1 MGAYPEVPLRRAA
14 PLAAAWLAAV
24 AAASAGLVSLS
35 LVDQVVL
42 LAVAVVLP
50 LAVGGRAW
58 WWAAAAGG
66 ALVGFVLPRGP
77 AALAVVPFV
86 AAAAAAL
93 AARLRATGPPREW
106 DPDRAVPVVAAAYA
120 LVAAGALAWSRYGV
134 ALFGVREPIVELTA
148 VHYAF
153 AGAGALVLA
162 ARARAASPPGGGR
175 RRLGGAAVVLTAGAP
190 PVVAAGFVTGAAAP
204 QVGGA
209 VLMALG
215 VGATAAAELAEAV
228 AAAARREPGR
238 ALPLAVSGLAVWAP
252 MALAVAWAAGQHWAV
267 PALSVPDMARTHGLA
282 NALAFT
288 LCGLVAR
295 REPAEAHQP
304 SRWRWRKSSVRR
316 QARVAAASSYAG
328 RSSSKNQ

>member
-1 MGAYPEVPLRRAA
+1 VVVVTYPEIPPRRAA
-14 PLAAAWLAAV
+14 PLAVAWLGAV
-24 AAASAGLVSLS
+24 AAASAGLMSLS
-35 LVDQVVL
+35 LIDQIVL

-50 LAVGGRAW
+50 LAVGGRTW

-86 AAAAAAL
+86 VAAAAAL
-93 AARLRATGPPREW
+93 ASRLRAAGSPRGW
-106 DPDRAVPVVAAAYA
+106 DLDRAAPVVAAAYA
-120 LVAAGALAWSRYGV
+120 LVAAGALAWSRAGV

-162 ARARAASPPGGGR
+162 ARARAAAPPGGGR
-175 RRLGGAAVVLTAGAP
+175 RLAGAAVVLTAGAP

-215 VGATAAAELAEAV
+215 VAATAAAELAEAL
-228 AAAARREPGR
+228 ASAARREPGR
-238 ALPLAVSGLAVWAP
+238 ALLLAVSGLAVWAP

-267 PALSVPDMARTHGLA
+267 PALSVPDMARTHGLP

-295 REPAEAHQP
+295 REPAEAQP
-304 SRWRWRKSSVRR
+304 PRWRWRKSSVRR
-316 QARVAAASSYAG
+316 QARVAAASS
-328 RSSSKNQ
+328 

>member
-1 MGAYPEVPLRRAA
+1 VVVVTYPEIPPRRAA
-14 PLAAAWLAAV
+14 PLAVAWLGAV
-24 AAASAGLVSLS
+24 AAASAGLMSLS
-35 LVDQVVL
+35 LIDQIVL

-50 LAVGGRAW
+50 LAVGGRTW
-58 WWAAAAGG
+58 WWAATAGG
-66 ALVGFVLPRGP
+66 AIVGFVLPRGP

-86 AAAAAAL
+86 VAAAAAL
-93 AARLRATGPPREW
+93 ASRLRAAGSPRGW
-106 DPDRAVPVVAAAYA
+106 DLDRAAPVVAAAYA
-120 LVAAGALAWSRYGV
+120 LVAAGALAWSRGGV
-134 ALFGVREPIVELTA
+134 ALFGVREPFVELTA

-162 ARARAASPPGGGR
+162 ARARAAAPPGGGR
-175 RRLGGAAVVLTAGAP
+175 RRLAGVAVVLTAGAP

-215 VGATAAAELAEAV
+215 VAATAAAELAEAL
-228 AAAARREPGR
+228 ASAARREPGR
-238 ALPLAVSGLAVWAP
+238 ALLLAVSGLAVWAP

-267 PALSVPDMARTHGLA
+267 PALSVPDMARTHGLP

-295 REPAEAHQP
+295 REPAEAQP
-304 SRWRWRKSSVRR
+304 PRWRWRKSSVRR
-316 QARVAAASSYAG
+316 QARVAAASS
-328 RSSSKNQ
+328 